1 MEFEKTIALW
11 DGDICR
17 NGYSVDK
24 DCWGKPGTCR
34 IIRIQS
40 FGAPSRSGKTFFPS
54 SQGPLRSDLEKK
66 IRMSIK
72 VIKLA
77 HQSDILDIS
86 KYYHIPCYTVLIS
99 HHFLFL
105 GIRQHINTLYYGMV
119 LF

>member
-1 MEFEKTIALW
+1 MGIFVGTATQWARTAGESQEPVESL
-11 DGDICR
+11 G
-17 NGYSVDK
+17 SSHLELP
-24 DCWGKPGTCR
+24 PGLGR
-34 IIRIQS
+34 HS
-40 FGAPSRSGKTFFPS
+40 FPVPKGHCTLIWK
-54 SQGPLRSDLEKK
+54 KK

-86 KYYHIPCYTVLIS
+86 KYYHIPYYTVLIS